1 MLRAPSSQVGPF
13 RLLRLCGSGGMGEV
27 FEAVNENTGQPVALK
42 LLSKEASRE
51 PQVVARFLQ
60 EGRALVGLD
69 LPDVVRAY
77 HCEKQ
82 ADQVFLVMELL
93 KGSSVRGWMES
104 FPGGVPRELAL
115 ELCAQVARVMAEI
128 HVRGIVHRDLKPE
141 NVFLCPDPSVP
152 LGHRIKLLDF
162 GIAKLPPFLDDGLAA
177 TQVHTHENAFIGTYH
192 YTAPE
197 QLRSASS
204 TKAAADVYSLGVM
217 LFELLAG
224 RRPFESKEM
233 VEVISAHV
241 NTPPPSLGQLVPT
254 IPGALATFVASML
267 AKTPEDR
274 PTMARCRD
282 MLLRPWSQEQDVCPV
297 PGLAPFNEA
306 QAELFFGRR
315 AETLRVLESLDEARS
330 GGRRWVSLEGPSGVG
345 KSSLLH
351 AGVLPRLREP
361 PLPGLPRW
369 VVVVARPSY
378 EPVRSLAKALVTAFP
393 SQDVDAVERGLR
405 SEPEGLRTFV
415 QANVPEDSLML
426 LVVDPLEE
434 LFTSGSAEQSVLDGL
449 LVTAL
454 CEEGRLRLLTCL
466 RSDFLHRLEQLP
478 RLPHQ
483 LQEAMR
489 FPLLPMDEAALKEV
503 VDGMARQAGMQL
515 SEGLAERMVR
525 DAKGEGGG
533 LPLLGHALRSL
544 WTLSGGAPLTHEHY
558 DRMGGVGGA
567 LSQQAEQ
574 LLASL
579 GEQGRERAKW
589 LLLSLVQVGRGVQ
602 DTRRPRPRSEVLAEA
617 GGDARAEEVL
627 LRLSGLSGAEGCEPG
642 PRLVLLSGGPEVES
656 QRVDLVHETL
666 LQRVRPL
673 VTWLEEERRDLEVSA
688 DVEVAARNWEEAARP
703 NEWLPRGTMLTHYQG
718 GVGTVGRGVHRLSPR
733 ANAFLQTASR
743 LERRRVWTG
752 RALVAM
758 ASLSVVVMLGVTVQT
773 RRERERADQNLHRI
787 MNSAEGI
794 VSDADWELSWIANT
808 LEVRRALLRGLSA
821 SLEGFSAEEQQRRE
835 VLWQRISLAHRMAD
849 LSFLNDAL
857 QVAGEHLLHA
867 RKLLAQGEA
876 LGFGGEDYRMQ
887 WAFNHSKQGKV
898 DLAAGRLAEARAR
911 FLQSVDYFEAQ
922 RAAAPRSISGDRDSA
937 VGLSELA
944 DLEIAEG
951 RVSEALRWLEQ
962 AVPLFS
968 TQDPDYGA
976 ALYAQGLAYQAEV
989 MRRAGRIEDARPRL
1003 DEAMRLM
1010 TQEVNAHRGDHHRKW
1025 MLGWVRLWSAR
1036 LAAAEGRRMDAEAGY
1051 EAVTKLGR
1059 ELLAGESTSKRFALM
1074 LAEALQ
1080 GHEELA
1086 IQGGDTGHATR
1097 LREARC
1103 TLVRAFQARDREDVR
1118 LNTLACEGSRP

>member
-13 RLLRLCGSGGMGEV
+13 RLLRQCGSGGMGEV
-27 FEAVNENTGQPVALK
+27 FEAVNENTGQLVALK
-42 LLSKEASRE
+42 LLSRDASRE

-60 EGRALVGLD
+60 EGRALVKLD
-69 LPDVVRAY
+69 LPDVVRAF

-93 KGSSVRGWMES
+93 DGQDLRKWMGRHS
-104 FPGGVPRELAL
+104 GRVPRETALA
-115 ELCAQVARVMAEI
+115 LCAQVARVMAEI
-128 HVRGIVHRDLKPE
+128 HAKGIVHRDLKPE
-141 NVFLCPDPSVP
+141 NVFLCTDASSA
-152 LGHRIKLLDF
+152 LGYRVKLLDF
-162 GIAKLPPFLDDGLAA
+162 GIAKLPPYRDDGVAA
-177 TQVHTHENAFIGTYH
+177 TQVHTHENVLIGTYH

-204 TKAAADVYSLGVM
+204 AKVSADVYSLGVM

-224 RRPFESKEM
+224 QRPFESEEM

-241 NTPPPSLGQLVPT
+241 NTPPPFLGQLAPT

-267 AKTPEDR
+267 AKSPEER

-282 MLLRPWSQEQDVCPV
+282 MLLRPWAQEQDVCPV
-297 PGLAPFNEA
+297 PGLASFNES
-306 QAELFFGRR
+306 QAELFFGRG
-315 AETLRVLESLDEARS
+315 AETRRVLESLDEARS

-361 PLPGLPRW
+361 PPPGLPRW

-393 SQDVDAVERGLR
+393 TRDADAVERGLR
-405 SEPEGLRTFV
+405 SGPEGLRTFV
-415 QANVPEDSLML
+415 QTNVPEDSLML
-426 LVVDPLEE
+426 LVVEPLEE

-454 CEEGRLRLLTCL
+454 SGEGRLRLLTCL

-489 FPLLPMDEAALKEV
+489 FPLLPMGEAALKEV
-503 VDGMARQAGMQL
+503 VEGMARQAGMQL

-589 LLLSLVQVGRGVQ
+589 ILLSLVQVGRGVQ

-617 GGDARAEEVL
+617 GGDALAEEAL
-627 LRLSGLSGAEGCEPG
+627 LRLSGLSGVAGGEPG
-642 PRLVLLSGGPEVES
+642 PRLVLLSGGAEVES

-666 LQRVRPL
+666 LQRVRSL
-673 VTWLEEERRDLEVSA
+673 VAWLEEERRELEVRA

-718 GVGTVGRGVHRLSPR
+718 GVGTPGRGAHRLSPR
-733 ANAFLQTASR
+733 ANAFLQAASW

-752 RALVAM
+752 RALVAA
-758 ASLSVVVMLGVTVQT
+758 ASLAVVVMLGVTVQAW
-773 RRERERADQNLHRI
+773 EQRERADQNLHRI

-808 LEVRRALLRGLSA
+808 LEVRRALLRGLSD
-821 SLEGFSAEEQQRRE
+821 SLEGFSEEEQQRRE
-835 VLWQRISLAHRMAD
+835 VLWQRIKLAHRMAD
-849 LSFLNDAL
+849 LSFLNDTL
-857 QVAGEHLLHA
+857 QVAGAHLLQA
-867 RKLLAQGEA
+867 RNLLTQGEA
-876 LGFGGEDYRMQ
+876 LGFGDEGYRMQ
-887 WAFNHSKQGKV
+887 WAFNQSKQGKV
-898 DLAAGRLAEARAR
+898 DLAAGRLSEARAL
-911 FLQSVDYFEAQ
+911 FLQSVEYFEAQ
-922 RAAAPRSISGDRDSA
+922 RAAEPRSVSGDRDSA

-944 DLEIAEG
+944 DLELAEG
-951 RVSEALRWLEQ
+951 HVEGALRWIER

-968 TQDPDYGA
+968 TRDPDYGA

-989 MRRAGRIEDARPRL
+989 MRRAGRLADAHPRL

-1010 TQEVNAHRGDHHRKW
+1010 AQEASTHAGDHHRKW
-1025 MLGWVRLWSAR
+1025 MLEWVRLWSAR
-1036 LAAAEGRRMDAEAGY
+1036 LASDEGRWTDAAVGY
-1051 EAVTKLGR
+1051 TAAVTSGR
-1059 ELLAGESTSKRFALM
+1059 ELVRGEPTSKRFALA
-1074 LAEALQ
+1074 LLEALRGAEALALRRGDSDQ
-1080 GHEELA
+1080 AEALRREGCALVHEF
-1086 IQGGDTGHATR
+1086 
-1097 LREARC
+1097 
-1103 TLVRAFQARDREDVR
+1103 VARDPEDVR
-1118 LNTLACEGSRP
+1118 FKALACESFKP